1 MSSTPRW
8 IPIFFGTVMI
18 LMAMIILGAL
28 IGLIPTEG
36 QFLAPPFII
45 ASIGICLFCGGIALW
60 TPQKTPPLIKSGIFL
75 IGVLSL
81 ATVCNWTAFA
91 PQVTYSSS
99 TTIGAFQ
106 SGGEDQ
112 VGGGLVFGRLPFSS
126 IFLYYPLSS
135 VGYGPSVV
143 KTGNPFAMRRW

>member
-28 IGLIPTEG
+28 IGLIPAEG

-60 TPQKTPPLIKSGIFL
+60 TPQKTPPLIKTFIFL

-99 TTIGAFQ
+99 TTIGAIQ

-112 VGGGLVFGRLPFSS
+112 VGGRLVFGAAA
-126 IFLYYPLSS
+126 IFVDLFILSAVIGWIRS
-135 VGYGPSVV
+135 
-143 KTGNPFAMRRW
+143 TRRKDG